1 MTPPATKTLLR
12 QRLLNGLEGV
22 ALVLTAK
29 AQARLLNH
37 ADSGALYRSV
47 GHTRRRDDVLWGS
60 SAKPAPFLEYGFRP
74 HWVAGRYINGWM
86 RRKGVG
92 VIRRTISRGKNKGK
106 PGKITAFALGVFVG
120 GPGSTLESSPQ
131 GATGRIGWRRQV
143 RTYRTAG
150 GTSPY
155 LKAGTVGY
163 PFLRPAVAQTRKSE
177 ALQAFAR
184 GYKGGV

>member
-1 MTPPATKTLLR
+1 MR

-22 ALVLTAK
+22 ALVLTSK
-29 AQARLLNH
+29 AQARLRSH
-37 ADSGALYRSV
+37 ADTGTLYRSV

-60 SAKPAPFLEYGFRP
+60 DARQAPFFEFGFKP
-74 HWVAGRYINGWM
+74 HWVPGKYINGWM

-92 VIRRTISRGKNKGK
+92 VTRRVISRGKNKGK
-106 PGKITAFALGVFVG
+106 PGKITAYALGVFVG
-120 GPGSTLESSPQ
+120 GPASTLESSSQ

-150 GTSPY
+150 GTNPLLS
-155 LKAGTVGY
+155 AGKVGY
-163 PFLRPAVAQTRKSE
+163 PFLRPAVAETSKSE

-184 GYKGGV
+184 AYKGGA